1 MSLAPIAFFAYKRPE
16 HTRKSLE
23 SLAENHGAE
32 SSELFVFCD
41 GIKKPE
47 DKEAIQQVREIVKSQ
62 QWCRQVHII
71 EREKNMGLAK
81 SVIHG
86 VTDLCSKY
94 GKVIVLEDD
103 LVLSPFFL
111 EYMNQS
117 LDLYETES
125 KVIQVSGYMFPV
137 KLALDNDTFFLPFP
151 TSWGWATWERAWK
164 HFDPEMSG
172 YNLLKNNE
180 QLQYKFNLNNSY
192 CYFEMLEGQINGS
205 IDSWAIRWYLSTFS
219 LDGLTL
225 FPKKSLV
232 ANIGFDGSG
241 THCGESSSLDG
252 EMTQD
257 KILSMPKTVK
267 LNYKEV
273 NIVFKYLRSLNK
285 PPSLLQRIKIK
296 SQSIKMK
303 SILKE
308 LCPPILWNYLS
319 SLKPFL
325 KTANNLSLSSPSTSL
340 HTDNQD
346 LDIYWSAE
354 MAEILETWGE
364 GNVWSEIQFLMAN
377 CNGRVLDIA
386 CGTGKTMEII
396 SKFPNIEIYGI
407 DISDLLISK
416 ALERGI
422 SQSYLKIGDATNTG
436 YTGNFFKY
444 SYSIGSLEHFTNEG
458 ISQFISESYRIT
470 ETASF
475 HMLPVSR
482 SGKDEGWMKTLQ
494 SFHNNSVDWWLDKF
508 YSSYP
513 AVFVIDSYWNDGIS
527 VGKWFICFKNEN
539 EADRNAITKII

>member
-1 MSLAPIAFFAYKRPE
+1 
-16 HTRKSLE
+16 
-23 SLAENHGAE
+23 
-32 SSELFVFCD
+32 
-41 GIKKPE
+41 
-47 DKEAIQQVREIVKSQ
+47 
-62 QWCRQVHII
+62 
-71 EREKNMGLAK
+71 
-81 SVIHG
+81 
-86 VTDLCSKY
+86 
-94 GKVIVLEDD
+94 
-103 LVLSPFFL
+103 
-111 EYMNQS
+111 
-117 LDLYETES
+117 
-125 KVIQVSGYMFPV
+125 
-137 KLALDNDTFFLPFP
+137 
-151 TSWGWATWERAWK
+151 
-164 HFDPEMSG
+164 
-172 YNLLKNNE
+172 
-180 QLQYKFNLNNSY
+180 
-192 CYFEMLEGQINGS
+192 
-205 IDSWAIRWYLSTFS
+205 
-219 LDGLTL
+219 
-225 FPKKSLV
+225 
-232 ANIGFDGSG
+232 
-241 THCGESSSLDG
+241 
-252 EMTQD
+252 MTQD
-257 KILSMPKTVK
+257 KILSMPKSVK
-267 LNYKEV
+267 LNDKEV
-273 NIVFKYLRSLNK
+273 NIVFKYLRSLNQ
-285 PPSLLQRIKIK
+285 PPSLLQRINIK

-325 KTANNLSLSSPSTSL
+325 KAADKSSLSSPPTGL
-340 HTDNQD
+340 HSDHQD

-354 MAEILETWGE
+354 MAQMLETWGE

-416 ALERGI
+416 ALERDI
-422 SQSYLKIGDATNTG
+422 SQSYLKIGDATNTD
-436 YTGNFFKY
+436 YISNFFKY

-539 EADRNAITKII
+539 EAERNAITNII